1 MSKNFKNHLEGKNE
15 LHNRYFFMRHGFSEG
30 NQKRIV
36 NGDPR
41 FGIAGFDVI
50 PEGER
55 QIIESVRQSP
65 LIKLAQYKKIRM
77 YSSQFRRAGTTAL
90 MTKEVLGIEDPI
102 IATPALNERYFGP
115 GREGKSP
122 SEDYYR
128 EVWELDQKNPSHTDG
143 CAESAWSVADRVTQL
158 IAHELEVIHKD
169 VVLLLVGHGDS
180 CGIGQAMFERRDP
193 SEHQSITGGP
203 FKNAEIRGLCLTH
216 T

>member
-1 MSKNFKNHLEGKNE
+1 MAKQFKNNLHDVET
-15 LHNRYFFMRHGFSEG
+15 LHNQYFFMRHGFSEG

-55 QIIESVRQSP
+55 QIIESVRRSP
-65 LIKLAQYKKIRM
+65 LMKLTQYKPIRI
-77 YSSQFRRAGTTAL
+77 YTSQFRRAVTTAI
-90 MTKEVLGIEDPI
+90 MAKEVLAIEDPI

-143 CAESAWSVADRVTQL
+143 CAESAWSVADRVTRL
-158 IAHELEVIHKD
+158 IAHELEVIHKGI
-169 VVLLLVGHGDS
+169 VLLMVGHGDS
-180 CGIGQAMFERRDP
+180 CGIGQAMFEGKDP
-193 SEHQSITGGP
+193 SQHPSITSGP
-203 FKNAEIRGLCLTH
+203 FQNAEIREMTH
-216 T
+216 AHG

>member
-1 MSKNFKNHLEGKNE
+1 
-15 LHNRYFFMRHGFSEG
+15 MRHGFSEG
-30 NQKRIV
+30 NLKRIV

-55 QIIESVRQSP
+55 HIVESVRRSP
-65 LIKLAQYKKIRM
+65 LMQLMQYKPIRI
-77 YSSQFRRAGTTAL
+77 YTSQFRRAATTGIMA
-90 MTKEVLGIEDPI
+90 KEVLGIEDPI

-122 SEDYYR
+122 SENYYR
-128 EVWELDQKNPSHTDG
+128 EVWDLDTENPYHTDG
-143 CAESAWSVADRVTQL
+143 CAESAWSVADRVTRL
-158 IAHELEVIHKD
+158 IAHELEVIHKNI
-169 VVLLLVGHGDS
+169 VLLLVGHGDS
-180 CGIGQAMFERRDP
+180 CGIAQAIFDGKDP
-193 SEHQSITGGP
+193 SQHQSIIGGP